1 MSDDAAAIKAAKE
14 AEAIRAAKIAAAKK
28 PVQPT
33 EAQPRPEDDLE
44 MGFFEHVGELRTRL
58 VRAVVGAIPTIFL
71 AWVWKQEI
79 LELLLRPW
87 IEAWERLGLGR
98 PTIHFSGPV
107 DMFVIYLKNSVIA
120 GLILASPW
128 VFWQVWGFI
137 SPGLYR
143 RERRMAIPFVLA
155 STLFFVGG
163 VAFGYVVVFPE
174 GFRTFL
180 EYAEHGTRAL
190 AEAIIGFMR
199 QRQAQH
205 AKPVE
210 LPLDTPLS
218 FAQLRLLFHL
228 PADGSIAL
236 GRYAESIGI
245 TPAALTQALGPIEQA
260 GLVERTRSETD
271 RRVVEARMTDLGR
284 DVLATVRDIFD
295 ARWTAALEGIDD
307 DQFATAAFVLGRVAG
322 IFGQASSTSHR
333 AASSDA

>member
-1 MSDDAAAIKAAKE
+1 MTCPPDTSSPSE
-14 AEAIRAAKIAAAKK
+14 A
-28 PVQPT
+28 
-33 EAQPRPEDDLE
+33 PR
-44 MGFFEHVGELRTRL
+44 HVGGGPLR
-58 VRAVVGAIPTIFL
+58 
-71 AWVWKQEI
+71 
-79 LELLLRPW
+79 
-87 IEAWERLGLGR
+87 
-98 PTIHFSGPV
+98 S
-107 DMFVIYLKNSVIA
+107 IA
-120 GLILASPW
+120 DD
-128 VFWQVWGFI
+128 
-137 SPGLYR
+137 
-143 RERRMAIPFVLA
+143 ERR
-155 STLFFVGG
+155 
-163 VAFGYVVVFPE
+163 
-174 GFRTFL
+174 
-180 EYAEHGTRAL
+180 GTGERAL